1 MASYKATVE
10 THWAPAAAF
19 AYLSDFS
26 TSQEWDPGVV
36 RATRLDSSAIR
47 EGSEVGLVAR
57 FLGRETTLL
66 YRVVEYDPPNAV
78 TFLGENATVTS
89 RDRITFA
96 ASGRGTRVAYQ
107 ADLQLKGA
115 MRLADPLLA
124 IAFKRVGDRAL
135 ANMRRVLARP
145 EPSKDDAVA

>member
-1 MASYKATVE
+1 MANYNATVE
-10 THWAPAAAF
+10 THWPPAAAF

-26 TSQEWDPGVV
+26 TSEEWDPGVV
-36 RATRLDSSAIR
+36 RATRLSGSVIG
-47 EGSEVGLVAR
+47 EGSEFELVAR
-57 FLGRETTLL
+57 FLGRETTLI
-66 YRVVEYDPPNAV
+66 YRVVEYDPPNAI

-89 RDRITFA
+89 RDRLTFE

-107 ADLQLKGA
+107 ADLQLKGG

-135 ANMRRVLARP
+135 ASLGRVLARP
-145 EPSKDDAVA
+145 EPSRGDAVA